1 MEAPLLDLL
10 QSTVTVATVA
20 GRDSYNKKTY
30 NEVDTDTVSASSTDN
45 SFNDSGSGFPA
56 LSAGDLIQVAGFT
69 DSANN
74 GEFRVVS
81 RTAAKVIVTD
91 DTTLVTEAAGD
102 DVTVTPAFKA
112 RIRFGNVGVYGP
124 DGTEVTSSAQVWMD
138 GDVNVKTEDKITL
151 PDSTTPEILRVDRP
165 QDENG
170 DIDHTKLFL
179 R

>member
-10 QSTVTVATVA
+10 QSSVTVATVA
-20 GRDSYNKKTY
+20 GRDSYNKKSY
-30 NEVDTDTVSASSTDN
+30 NTGVSHA
-45 SFNDSGSGFPA
+45 
-56 LSAGDLIQVAGFT
+56 
-69 DSANN
+69 
-74 GEFRVVS
+74 
-81 RTAAKVIVTD
+81 
-91 DTTLVTEAAGD
+91 
-102 DVTVTPAFKA
+102 A

-124 DGTEVTSSAQVWMD
+124 YGTEVTSSAQVWMD
-138 GDVNVKTEDKITL
+138 GDVNVKTEDQITL